1 MIEWIRLDVSI
12 SCSFFSVMKSFVFT
26 LLSFDNAILFI
37 NVVND
42 VATAA
47 K

>member
-1 MIEWIRLDVSI
+1 MSVLAAV
-12 SCSFFSVMKSFVFT
+12 FFSVMKSFVFT